1 MSQRCDCIKSHF
13 FPLLLSA
20 RARFPTPKATH
31 TFTCKHL
38 RAHLSCYI
46 LFSDSSRGRLAEMD
60 GAVTTSACAHASL
73 RDEEW
78 LRSVFF
84 SFLSLW
90 YSTPFNRRPAI
101 LFPSVVFN
109 EHTAHSFTAREGRE
123 GRRGGGRLT
132 ERKSEEM
139 RERKWWWRGGIKE
152 KEAELKEGEEHN
164 LRWGLEWSSE
174 ISAVSSHEGP

>member
-1 MSQRCDCIKSHF
+1 MSRRCDCIKSHF
-13 FPLLLSA
+13 SPVIVC
-20 RARFPTPKATH
+20 RACFPTLTATH

-60 GAVTTSACAHASL
+60 GAIMTNVCVHASL

-90 YSTPFNRRPAI
+90 YSTPFNRRLAI

-109 EHTAHSFTAREGRE
+109 EHTAHSFTTREGRE
-123 GRRGGGRLT
+123 GGREGEWRRGNQKKWESVNDGG
-132 ERKSEEM
+132 
-139 RERKWWWRGGIKE
+139 
-152 KEAELKEGEEHN
+152 GEESKKKK
-164 LRWGLEWSSE
+164 LS
-174 ISAVSSHEGP
+174 